1 MQPTLANVR
10 ALQNCNRARD
20 DLTKAKKTIK
30 DLKAENKTVTSEM
43 KFIVSK
49 VREERKEFMHIVA
62 NQANALQTSANTV
75 GEVSMELTKTRQ
87 DNAVYRLAA
96 QEELTRTRQERE
108 RGRMT
113 GTMTAMTPA
122 MKPAP
127 SRDHSAHPDHPCE
140 AGSSGDDSCSSGP
153 E

>member
-1 MQPTLANVR
+1 MTKARVKARDP
-10 ALQNCNRARD
+10 ALRNCNKARD
-20 DLTKAKKTIK
+20 DLAKAKKTIN

-49 VREERKEFMHIVA
+49 VREERKEFMHTYA
-62 NQANALQTSANTV
+62 NQANALQTLSKII
-75 GEVSMELTKTRQ
+75 GEVSMELTRTRQ

-96 QEELTRTRQERE
+96 QEELPRTRQERE

-122 MKPAP
+122 MTPAP
-127 SRDHSAHPDHPCE
+127 SCDHP
-140 AGSSGDDSCSSGP
+140 ARPDLSRRV
-153 E
+153 

>member
-30 DLKAENKTVTSEM
+30 DLKAEKKTMTSEM
-43 KFIVSK
+43 KVIASK
-49 VREERKEFMHIVA
+49 LREECKELMHIVA
-62 NQANALQTSANTV
+62 NQANALQTLSNSG
-75 GEVSMELTKTRQ
+75 GEVSMELTRTRQ
-87 DNAVYRLAA
+87 DHAVYRLAA
-96 QEELTRTRQERE
+96 QEELTRTWQERE

-113 GTMTAMTPA
+113 GTMTAITPA
-122 MKPAP
+122 MKPCN
-127 SRDHSAHPDHPCE
+127 AHPDHRCD
-140 AGSSGDDSCSSGP
+140 ACSSGDDAC

>member
-1 MQPTLANVR
+1 MQPTLAIVR
-10 ALQNCNRARD
+10 ALRNCNKARD
-20 DLTKAKKTIK
+20 DLAKAKKTIK

-62 NQANALQTSANTV
+62 NQANALQTLTNTV
-75 GEVSMELTKTRQ
+75 GEVSMELTRTRQ
-87 DNAVYRLAA
+87 DNAAYRLAA

-108 RGRMT
+108 RVRMT

>member
-1 MQPTLANVR
+1 MQPTLAIVR
-10 ALQNCNRARD
+10 ALRNCNKARD
-20 DLTKAKKTIK
+20 DLAKAKKTIK

-62 NQANALQTSANTV
+62 NQANALQTLTNTV

-96 QEELTRTRQERE
+96 QEELTRIRQERV
-108 RGRMT
+108 R
-113 GTMTAMTPA
+113 
-122 MKPAP
+122 
-127 SRDHSAHPDHPCE
+127 
-140 AGSSGDDSCSSGP
+140 
-153 E
+153 